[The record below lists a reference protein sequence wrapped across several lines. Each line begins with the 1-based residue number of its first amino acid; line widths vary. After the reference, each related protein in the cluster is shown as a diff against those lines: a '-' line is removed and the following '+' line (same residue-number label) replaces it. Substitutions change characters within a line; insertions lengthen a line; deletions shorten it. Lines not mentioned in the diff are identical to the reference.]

1 MRTYR
6 VVEDRSCGIVHTKF
20 TGSLEDCKKWLKDNC
35 CYDED
40 TNDYYS
46 NVVFCDRSLIYID
59 DTCNDPENVNGN
71 NDPFTYDNEEKLSK
85 ALQDFKTKY
94 PSVTSADLQTFIIGW
109 QEAVKN
115 CFIPIEEDE

>member
-71 NDPFTYDNEEKLSK
+71 NDPFTKEFNN
-85 ALQDFKTKY
+85 QTFKTMKKMMLKL
-94 PSVTSADLQTFIIGW
+94 TQNLIKRTKDGKFRNI
-109 QEAVKN
+109 
-115 CFIPIEEDE
+115 

>member
-6 VVEDRSCGIVHTKF
+6 IVEDRSCGIVHTRF

-35 CYDED
+35 SYDED

-59 DTCNDPENVNGN
+59 DTCNDPEGEFVEGFTS
-71 NDPFTYDNEEKLSK
+71 DGELTPIDIVAEITGLTYDEIRSCSK
-85 ALQDFKTKY
+85 IVRV
-94 PSVTSADLQTFIIGW
+94 P
-109 QEAVKN
+109 
-115 CFIPIEEDE
+115 

>member
-6 VVEDRSCGIVHTKF
+6 IVEDRSCGIVHTKF

-59 DTCNDPENVNGN
+59 DTCNDPENVNGIETLN
-71 NDPFTYDNEEKLSK
+71 KKDMTNEEKLSK

-109 QEAVKN
+109 QEAVKRG
-115 CFIPIEEDE
+115 

>member
-6 VVEDRSCGIVHTKF
+6 VVEDRSCGIVHTRF

-71 NDPFTYDNEEKLSK
+71 NDPFTYDIEEK
-85 ALQDFKTKY
+85 AIF
-94 PSVTSADLQTFIIGW
+94 
-109 QEAVKN
+109 
-115 CFIPIEEDE
+115 EELKHMMNNPHQSS

>member
-6 VVEDRSCGIVHTKF
+6 IVEDRGCGIVYTTF
-20 TGSLEDCKKWLKDNC
+20 TGSLKDCKKWLKDNC
-35 CYDED
+35 WYDED

-109 QEAVKN
+109 QEAVKRG
-115 CFIPIEEDE
+115 

>member
-6 VVEDRSCGIVHTKF
+6 VVEERSCGIVHTRF
-20 TGSLEDCKKWLKDNC
+20 TGSLKDCKKWLKDNC
-35 CYDED
+35 WYDED

-71 NDPFTYDNEEKLSK
+71 NDPFTYDSGEFVEGFTSDGELTPIDIVAEITGLTYDEIRSCSK
-85 ALQDFKTKY
+85 IVRV
-94 PSVTSADLQTFIIGW
+94 P
-109 QEAVKN
+109 
-115 CFIPIEEDE
+115 

>member
-6 VVEDRSCGIVHTKF
+6 IVEDRSCGIVHTRF
-20 TGSLEDCKKWLKDNC
+20 TGSLKDCKKWLKDNC
-35 CYDED
+35 WYDED

-71 NDPFTYDNEEKLSK
+71 NDPFTYSDKKADLIKRYEKTLRFIK
-85 ALQDFKTKY
+85 
-94 PSVTSADLQTFIIGW
+94 SAD
-109 QEAVKN
+109 
-115 CFIPIEEDE
+115 IEEDE

>member
-1 MRTYR
+1 
-6 VVEDRSCGIVHTKF
+6 
-20 TGSLEDCKKWLKDNC
+20 
-35 CYDED
+35 
-40 TNDYYS
+40 
-46 NVVFCDRSLIYID
+46 LIYID

-71 NDPFTYDNEEKLSK
+71 NDPFTIETLNKKDMTNEEKLSK

-115 CFIPIEEDE
+115 CFIPDVSK